1 MDRAQDSV
9 IRELLKKAEQY
20 RRVAR
25 GPVPWDV
32 AQSLEKWAEDC
43 EREAAALRATAQPPK
58 AA

>member
-1 MDRAQDSV
+1 MDRAQNPA
-9 IRELLKKAEQY
+9 IGELLKKAEQY

-43 EREAAALRATAQPPK
+43 EREAAERMASAQPPK